1 LFQDIEKTRDT
12 ILQAIEDGRKM
23 SLTKG
28 RAFQIGPLWSG
39 PLAETLME
47 VYPHLFEEGYSLEEL
62 SQMLQEPGNDGPRD

>member
-1 LFQDIEKTRDT
+1 
-12 ILQAIEDGRKM
+12 M